1 MHEYYYSRKDP
12 HGPSPISFFVSLA
25 ILGMFPIMMV
35 FVILS
40 SITVPRALPK
50 DPGPVPVMIEDN
62 ADLFTDAD
70 ESEMM
75 KTLTEFYDK
84 TGIIPYVET
93 EYNSTW
99 KNNYSNIETYAY
111 EQYVKRFSDEKHYL
125 LLYTQSKQTD
135 DSFTDWNWWAIRGN
149 DTGDII
155 TASNFARFQKT
166 FQDTLFSA
174 GESMDG
180 KTGYIVKAVEMAFGE
195 APQYMVNYPGTSS
208 QAS

>member
-1 MHEYYYSRKDP
+1 MN
-12 HGPSPISFFVSLA
+12 SLKPLIA
-25 ILGMFPIMMV
+25 CLWKPRLIGWFTGHSDV
-35 FVILS
+35 VI
-40 SITVPRALPK
+40 
-50 DPGPVPVMIEDN
+50 
-62 ADLFTDAD
+62 
-70 ESEMM
+70 
-75 KTLTEFYDK
+75 
-84 TGIIPYVET
+84 
-93 EYNSTW
+93 
-99 KNNYSNIETYAY
+99 
-111 EQYVKRFSDEKHYL
+111 H
-125 LLYTQSKQTD
+125 TQSKQTD